1 MTKKEKLTFLEKL
14 TGIKNLSKSDE
25 TKEEKEVNASVKD
38 NEINN
43 KSEEKSF
50 INKDYIENQEN
61 FTISLHNKNKLP
73 EKKITQ
79 INMDKE
85 TEKLEQKDEEE
96 GQLTIDVYQT
106 ASEIVIKSPVAGVR
120 KEDLDVNITND
131 MVTIK
136 GRRENDDSVVRED
149 YFFQELYWGPFSRSV
164 ILPSEIDTKKSK
176 AILRDGILTIKLP
189 KIDKEITKKLSI
201 ELG

>member
-1 MTKKEKLTFLEKL
+1 MKL
-14 TGIKNLSKSDE
+14 IINQRKNLLLIKIIL
-25 TKEEKEVNASVKD
+25 KIRK
-38 NEINN
+38 ILL
-43 KSEEKSF
+43 F
-50 INKDYIENQEN
+50 HC
-61 FTISLHNKNKLP
+61 TIKTNCQK
-73 EKKITQ
+73 KKITQ

-149 YFFQELYWGPFSRSV
+149 YFF
-164 ILPSEIDTKKSK
+164 
-176 AILRDGILTIKLP
+176 
-189 KIDKEITKKLSI
+189 
-201 ELG
+201 

>member
-1 MTKKEKLTFLEKL
+1 M
-14 TGIKNLSKSDE
+14 
-25 TKEEKEVNASVKD
+25 
-38 NEINN
+38 
-43 KSEEKSF
+43 
-50 INKDYIENQEN
+50 
-61 FTISLHNKNKLP
+61 
-73 EKKITQ
+73 
-79 INMDKE
+79 
-85 TEKLEQKDEEE
+85 
-96 GQLTIDVYQT
+96 
-106 ASEIVIKSPVAGVR
+106 AGVR

>member
-14 TGIKNLSKSDE
+14 TGIKNLSKDE
-25 TKEEKEVNASVKD
+25 DVEKE
-38 NEINN
+38 
-43 KSEEKSF
+43 SF
-50 INKDYIENQEN
+50 INKDYSENHEN
-61 FTISLHNKNKLP
+61 FTISLHNKNELP

-79 INMDKE
+79 IHMDKE
-85 TEKLEQKDEEE
+85 TGKLGQKDEEE

>member
-14 TGIKNLSKSDE
+14 TGIKTLSNSKDE
-25 TKEEKEVNASVKD
+25 DEDINEKKESS
-38 NEINN
+38 I
-43 KSEEKSF
+43 S
-50 INKDYIENQEN
+50 KDYTENHES
-61 FTISLHNKNKLP
+61 FTISLNDKNELP

-79 INMDKE
+79 INMNKE
-85 TEKLEQKDEEE
+85 TEKLGQKDEEE

-106 ASEIVIKSPVAGVR
+106 SHEIIIKSPVAGVR

-136 GRRENDDSVVRED
+136 GRRENEDSVTRED

-164 ILPSEIDTKKSK
+164 ILPSEIDIKKAK
-176 AILRDGILTIKLP
+176 AVLRDGILTIKLP
-189 KIDKEITKKLSI
+189 KTDKEITKKLSI